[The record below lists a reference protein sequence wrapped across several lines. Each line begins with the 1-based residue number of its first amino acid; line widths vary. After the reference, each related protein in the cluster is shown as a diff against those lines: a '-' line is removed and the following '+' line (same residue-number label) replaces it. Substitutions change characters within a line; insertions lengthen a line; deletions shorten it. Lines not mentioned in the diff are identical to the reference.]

1 MNRISSCG
9 KELIAETMIEAT
21 GNISRGIAIFRTIAL
36 LRMIERV
43 PVENVSVKKCTPT
56 SAANMW
62 IAKFGTYL
70 CSPSTR
76 PITKKY
82 MQNRTSGCT

>member
-1 MNRISSCG
+1 MKRISSCG
-9 KELIAETMIEAT
+9 NELTAETITDAT
-21 GNISRGIAIFRTIAL
+21 GNIARGIGILRTIAL
-36 LRMIERV
+36 LRTIDRV
-43 PVENVSVKKCTPT
+43 PEENVSVKKCTPV

-62 IAKFGTYL
+62 IAKFGTDL
-70 CSPSTR
+70 CSPKTS